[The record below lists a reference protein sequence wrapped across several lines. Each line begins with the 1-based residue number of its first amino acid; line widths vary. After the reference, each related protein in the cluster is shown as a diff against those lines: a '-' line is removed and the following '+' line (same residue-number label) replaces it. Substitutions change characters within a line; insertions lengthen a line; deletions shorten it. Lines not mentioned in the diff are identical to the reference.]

1 MRGDFMQNLSSTFAE
16 KELSD
21 KDKVDSRNLI
31 SENYKKSTGY
41 FATKR
46 TIDLAGSL
54 FGIIILSPIMLL
66 TAMAIKLSSKG
77 PVFFVQERVG
87 QDFKVFKMY
96 KFRSMIIDAED
107 LLYKLKDKNE
117 MSGPMFKMKE
127 DPRVTKVGKFIR
139 KTSLD
144 ELPQLFNVL
153 KGDMSLV
160 GPRPNLPR
168 EVENFE
174 TWMRA
179 KLIAKPGLT
188 CYWQV
193 MGRNDIDF
201 EQWMELDIKYIKER
215 SFFLDLSLILK
226 TFRVLFGDKHAR

>member
-1 MRGDFMQNLSSTFAE
+1 MQNLSSTFAD

-21 KDKVDSRNLI
+21 KDKVGSKSLI
-31 SENYKKSTGY
+31 GEDYKKSTGY
-41 FATKR
+41 FVTKR
-46 TIDLAGSL
+46 IIDLAGSL
-54 FGIIILSPIMLL
+54 FGIIVLSPIMLL
-66 TAMAIKLSSKG
+66 TAIAIKLSSKG

-87 QDFKVFKMY
+87 QDTRVFKMY
-96 KFRSMIIDAED
+96 KFRSMIIDAEE

-127 DPRVTKVGKFIR
+127 DPRVTKVGRFIR

-168 EVENFE
+168 EVAKFE
-174 TWMRA
+174 PWMRD

-201 EQWMELDIKYIKER
+201 KQWMELDIKYVRER
-215 SFFLDLSLILK
+215 SLSLDVKLILR